1 MSRLNDGEKKKK
13 VFHSSPWNHPY
24 GNAAAVY
31 RLCFALPQCVADIFI
46 AYSATLEAAT
56 LPRLRCLKTRLRPVC
71 WRPTP
76 ATHSIDGV
84 NRRTRRA
91 TTRRSCK
98 LYSAEVWAT
107 AEQVSVVPTCSA
119 VQPPG
124 WGRTMAWESHDVAT
138 GHNWRHGKRT
148 SRRCV
153 PRLGLCSCTYVHA
166 TCAQRARCCSLVS
179 ALPRAFLRTPT
190 SYVFYCHTVK
200 SRGILRVQPSKLYR
214 CRVVTRCA

>member
-1 MSRLNDGEKKKK
+1 MSRLNDGEKKK
-13 VFHSSPWNHPY
+13 VFHSSPRNHPY

-56 LPRLRCLKTRLRPVC
+56 LPRLWCLKTRLRPVC

-153 PRLGLCSCTYVHA
+153 PRLGLCSCTYVRAVVLWFLLSLERFCGRRRLMYFTA
-166 TCAQRARCCSLVS
+166 TQSNPGAFWGCSLRSCIGVELLLGVHS
-179 ALPRAFLRTPT
+179 CT
-190 SYVFYCHTVK
+190 
-200 SRGILRVQPSKLYR
+200 
-214 CRVVTRCA
+214 